1 MNKRK
6 RKSIAGVLVL
16 MLVCGILHVPNV
28 VKAASATVSITDAG
42 SWSSG
47 TSTYN
52 MFNCTIINSTAN
64 EISNWEITVPFGSDA
79 KVDQG
84 WCGTFS
90 MNDGT
95 LIITPYDSNAV
106 IAAGSSITLGFIM
119 LNAGSYDLSKAVFTY
134 DDGSQEVTVSPS
146 PSTAVSVSPS
156 PSIEASRQ
164 PSPSPSSSVTPTT
177 QPSQAASLSPS
188 SSAQTTA
195 TPETATAVSAS
206 TKFTST
212 AAGSVDLTTIPTVN
226 YKKKDLTVIY
236 TDAELVKFTTNG
248 VSYSGSNATVNG
260 NIITITAGGSYVVS
274 GTCKDGQILVNTEDF
289 VQIVLDNA
297 NITCQK
303 SAPIYVQNADKVVV
317 TLAAGSIN
325 TLSDTSSFTY
335 TDATAEEPNATIF
348 SKDDLTF
355 NGTGSL
361 TVHANFNNAIQSKDK
376 LKFVQGTY
384 TINSVDDGI
393 KGKDLVGICG
403 GTFTIKT
410 AGDGIKSTN
419 EETDAGLV
427 EITGGNIT
435 IDATKDGIQA
445 ENYIDI
451 QGGILNITTNGG
463 TVNAPQHTDD
473 MGGGGW
479 GFGGSG
485 SATTSSTESAKG
497 LKSNIATIIAGGTLT
512 FNTSEDA
519 VHGDNIVYMDGGVIN
534 IAAGDDGVHADS
546 YLVIDDGV
554 INMTA
559 SYEGLEAPNIYVNGG
574 EHNITASD
582 DGVNGNGLN
591 AYVKFTGGTVVIDA
605 SGDGLDSNGNIDM
618 TGGVVLVSGPTNGG
632 NGALDYDQTFCITGG
647 ILVAAGSNGMA
658 MNVSSSSTQPGMLV
672 TYSSAQPAN
681 SVLVLRDSEGN
692 DLVAF
697 NPAKTYETVCISVP
711 GMTVGSTYNLYT
723 GTTSVSEMKQLSAD
737 EYSLGSLV
745 QSVTLTSTATGEGS
759 GMGGGMQPGGGPG
772 GWGRH

>member
-1 MNKRK
+1 MKRK

-16 MLVCGILHVPNV
+16 MLVCSILYVPNV
-28 VKAASATVSITDAG
+28 LKAASATVSITDAG
-42 SWSSG
+42 SWGSG

-52 MFNCTIINSTAN
+52 MFNGTITNSTAH
-64 EISNWEITVPFGSDA
+64 EISNWKITVPFGNDA

-90 MNDGT
+90 MSDGT
-95 LIITPYDSNAV
+95 LVITSNDSNAV
-106 IAAGSSITLGFIM
+106 IAAGSSITLGFII
-119 LNAGSYDLSKAVFTY
+119 LNAGSYDLSKAIFTY
-134 DDGSQEVTVSPS
+134 DGDSQEVTASPSPSTTVSPS
-146 PSTAVSVSPS
+146 PSTAASQQPSISPSTSVSPS
-156 PSIEASRQ
+156 
-164 PSPSPSSSVTPTT
+164 T
-177 QPSQAASLSPS
+177 QPSQAVSPAP
-188 SSAQTTA
+188 SAGIQTA
-195 TPETATAVSAS
+195 DPETTSAATAVSAS
-206 TKFTST
+206 TTFTS
-212 AAGSVDLTTIPTVN
+212 AAVGDVDLTTIPTVS
-226 YKKKDLTVIY
+226 YKKKDLATAY
-236 TDAELVKFTTNG
+236 TDAEQIKFTTNG
-248 VSYSGSNATVNG
+248 VSYSGSNAAVSDSV
-260 NIITITAGGSYVVS
+260 ITITAGGSYVVS
-274 GTCKDGQILVNTEDF
+274 GTCNDGQIIVNTEEF
-289 VQIVLDNA
+289 VQIILDDV

-317 TLAAGSIN
+317 TLAAGSTN

-335 TDATAEEPNATIF
+335 TDAEKEEPNATIF

-361 TVHANFNNAIQSKDK
+361 IVNSNFNNAIQSKDK

-384 TINSVDDGI
+384 TVNSVADGI
-393 KGKDLVGICG
+393 QGKDVVGICG

-410 AGDGIKSTN
+410 TGDGIKSTN
-419 EETDAGLV
+419 EDTDAGLV

-435 IDATKDGIQA
+435 IDAAKDGIQA

-451 QGGILNITTNGG
+451 QGGTLNITTNGG

-479 GFGGSG
+479 GFGSSG

-497 LKSNIATIIAGGTLT
+497 LKSNIATIIAGGTQT

-519 VHGDNIVYMDGGVIN
+519 VHGDNIVYIDGGVIN

-546 YLVIDDGV
+546 YLVIDDGA

-574 EHNITASD
+574 EHYITASD
-582 DGVNGNGLN
+582 DGVNGNGSN
-591 AYVKFTGGTVVIDA
+591 AYVAFNGGTLIVDA

-632 NGALDYDQTFCITGG
+632 NGALDYDQTFNITGG
-647 ILVAAGSNGMA
+647 ILVAAGSSGMA

-672 TYSSAQPAN
+672 TYSGSQSAN
-681 SVLVLRDSEGN
+681 SVIILRDSAGN

-697 NPAKTYETVCISVP
+697 NPAKTYQTVCISAP
-711 GMTVGSTYNLYT
+711 GMTVGSTYSLYT
-723 GTTSVSEMKQLSAD
+723 GTTSVSTMKQLSAS
-737 EYSLGSLV
+737 EYTLGSLV

-759 GMGGGMQPGGGPG
+759 GMGGGMQPGGNQG